1 MNAFEC
7 GEVPTKFSW
16 SGPSLHPIKYPFM
29 YADECFSGGGIFILA
44 AASELPGSAVKTDTV
59 SIDITSIDA
68 TIAFIVI
75 SLWFF
80 CLLVIINNI
89 HHPVVLKYLIIP
101 LGRNLYDFYNN

>member
-1 MNAFEC
+1 MNALEC

-16 SGPSLHPIKYPFM
+16 SGPSVHPIKYPFI
-29 YADECFSGGGIFILA
+29 YADECFPEGCIFILA
-44 AASELPGSAVKTDTV
+44 SASVLPGSAVKTDTV

-68 TIAFIVI
+68 TIAFAVI

-89 HHPVVLKYLIIP
+89 NQPGIFKDISLIKPQYIKIEI
-101 LGRNLYDFYNN
+101 D